1 MRGRPGAVSFSI
13 QKIRVLK
20 TTILIILM
28 MVFFSVPLV
37 PLYLWSQQDMD
48 DGTTLA
54 KMMGLQASCALMFG
68 VVLAAC
74 TRAKKHEILTAS
86 AG

>member
-1 MRGRPGAVSFSI
+1 M
-13 QKIRVLK
+13 L
-20 TTILIILM
+20 
-28 MVFFSVPLV
+28 VFFSVPLM
-37 PLYLWSQQDMD
+37 PLYLWSQENMG

-74 TRAKKHEILTAS
+74 TRAKKHEILTAC